1 MILVDTSVWVD
12 HFRSKTNHLPA
23 LLENSRVLIHP
34 LIIGELAC
42 GNLKNRDQILT
53 LLRRLTFAP
62 SVSHDETLYFIEK
75 NKLMGKGVGY
85 IDVQLLASTALETG
99 AKIWTNDKRM
109 EGIAVKLGIA
119 WNEKT

>member
-12 HFRSKTNHLPA
+12 HFRSKTNHLSE
-23 LLENSRVLIHP
+23 LLESNRVLIHP

-42 GNLKNRDQILT
+42 GNLKNRAQILK
-53 LLRRLTFAP
+53 LLSRLTFAP
-62 SVSHDETLYFIEK
+62 SASHDETLYFIEK

-99 AKIWTNDKRM
+99 AKLWTNDKRM
-109 EGIAVKLGIA
+109 KGIAAKLGVA
-119 WNEKT
+119 WNERT